1 MVGHSLKQLKQTTH
15 LSKLISFDSE
25 FIHSALHTV
34 SQAPQ
39 LSQSSSLILILYKDT
54 LDIKP
59 RNVPRGQIVLQNNLP
74 LFEAITIRT
83 DNIITEIKRPARLT
97 ALISTGYIKYKPID
111 SKTDDNRLFN
121 KIITG

>member
-25 FIHSALHTV
+25 FIHSDLHTV

>member
-15 LSKLISFDSE
+15 LSKLISFESA

-39 LSQSSSLILILYKDT
+39 LSQSSSLILILNRET

-59 RNVPRGQIVLQNNLP
+59 RNVPRGHIVLQNNLP
-74 LFEAITIRT
+74 LLEDITIRT
-83 DNIITEIKRPARLT
+83 DNIIIEIKRPTKLI
-97 ALISTGYIKYKPID
+97 ALISMGYIRYNPID
-111 SKTDDNRLFN
+111 SKMDDN
-121 KIITG
+121 